1 MREVLRVA
9 GRGGRLALLLP
20 LVMVA
25 ACAQKL
31 GMPSAAPTGDQA
43 PVTLRNIQVANL
55 DGHRAVLLRLSR
67 LPTLVRHS
75 NSRRPAQI
83 IVQAWGPIGEDL
95 PERTL
100 PPLDAQISRVRVSRR
115 EGALTVILDLQ
126 GDDPPPYSVQEMAD
140 WIMIRFSS
148 AAGGTTEQGYG
159 QN

>member
-1 MREVLRVA
+1 MREFLRTA
-9 GRGGRLALLLP
+9 GWRGRLALLLP
-20 LVMVA
+20 LVLIT

-31 GMPSAAPTGDQA
+31 GRPSAAPTGDQA
-43 PVTLRNIQVANL
+43 PVTLRNIQLATL

-75 NSRRPAQI
+75 SSRHPAQI
-83 IVQAWGPIGEDL
+83 IVQAWGPAGDDL
-95 PERTL
+95 TERTL
-100 PPLDAQISRVRVSRR
+100 PALDAQIPRVRVSRR
-115 EGALTVILDLQ
+115 EGALTVMLDLQ